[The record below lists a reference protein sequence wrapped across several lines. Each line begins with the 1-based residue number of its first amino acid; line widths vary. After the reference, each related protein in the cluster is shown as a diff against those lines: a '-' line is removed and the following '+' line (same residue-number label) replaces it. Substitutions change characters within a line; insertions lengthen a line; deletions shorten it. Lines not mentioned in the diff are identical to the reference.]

1 MALKDLLR
9 KHGFESKK
17 GVEVDLNDLVEDI
30 DEPDDTDNINTN
42 DDSEH
47 KTKNNDASDEE
58 EETEEGGQCDSDSN
72 VAVTT
77 ADLKSINSSVVPV

>member
-42 DDSEH
+42 DDIFIWLH
-47 KTKNNDASDEE
+47 QD
-58 EETEEGGQCDSDSN
+58 
-72 VAVTT
+72 VAFFTT
-77 ADLKSINSSVVPV
+77 SFKVLK